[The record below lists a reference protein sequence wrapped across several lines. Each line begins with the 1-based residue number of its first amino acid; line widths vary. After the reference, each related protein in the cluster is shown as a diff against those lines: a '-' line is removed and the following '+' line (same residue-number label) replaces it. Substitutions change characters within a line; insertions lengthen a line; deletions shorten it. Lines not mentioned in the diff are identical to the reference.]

1 MKYILCVDTQPR
13 INPSAKIR
21 RYEIEIDELRKK
33 DDVYDSLIITNT
45 GQIFVVRKLG
55 LRDGT
60 TYRLDN
66 EITEQLYYV
75 NIELFDGINYVYIE
89 NVTNLTMTLDYV
101 LKNDT
106 FDSYPTAAQMRTAI
120 TQTASSIELSVDAK
134 LDDLKAE
141 TIKQVDVE
149 YALGISSTV
158 APTTGWDTVAPAWED
173 GKYMWQRTVTTFS
186 DNTTETSQ
194 PTNISG
200 AKGDKGETGN
210 VGKGISSITEYYAVS
225 NSNSTAPADSSFSTS
240 LQTMTNTNKYLWN
253 YELITYTNNSTE
265 KTSKRVIGVYG
276 NKGDKGDTGNTG
288 LGISSITNKYQVS
301 TSNDTAP
308 TTWLDDP
315 PTMTNTNKY
324 LWNYEIITYTD
335 NTTYSST
342 PSVIGA
348 YGDKGTN
355 GTDGDDGIG
364 VSQIVEQ
371 YYLSTSNT
379 KQQGGSWKNTQDTWT
394 SGKYIW
400 TRSKITWSDNS
411 ITYTTPILA
420 TGINKA
426 NQVADDTNT
435 NLTNNY
441 STTTQ
446 MNAAIQ
452 LKANEINSVVST
464 KVGENEVISKINQS
478 SEQIAISASK
488 IALEGYTTING
499 GFAIDT
505 NGNASIANGAV
516 VIDNTGI
523 KMADNTQIIGG
534 NGLMT
539 NLFFPAL
546 GGNQLKVLG
555 LSADFTD
562 ETWKPQSLIIDY
574 SIPQGFTVV
583 KAYITI
589 IEKPV
594 YWTCEYYDQ
603 QSERV
608 IKTYTWG
615 YPRAIGIFKKGTN
628 AYIQFDYMGDF
639 GSGNYPETQLTKIF
653 DNNADTW
660 TPTAPSN
667 TSHDTQV
674 KITKNLDTNFFD
686 TGDNGTFLIKVTNIP
701 SSKPTMTTLDVG
713 AQRTALGDAYLNVLG
728 FMAF

>member
-186 DNTTETSQ
+186 DNTTKTSD
-194 PTNISG
+194 PTCISG
-200 AKGDKGETGN
+200 AKGDTG
-210 VGKGISSITEYYAVS
+210 S
-225 NSNSTAPADSSFSTS
+225 
-240 LQTMTNTNKYLWN
+240 
-253 YELITYTNNSTE
+253 
-265 KTSKRVIGVYG
+265 
-276 NKGDKGDTGNTG
+276 
-288 LGISSITNKYQVS
+288 
-301 TSNDTAP
+301 
-308 TTWLDDP
+308 
-315 PTMTNTNKY
+315 
-324 LWNYEIITYTD
+324 
-335 NTTYSST
+335 
-342 PSVIGA
+342 
-348 YGDKGTN
+348 
-355 GTDGDDGIG
+355 DGDDGVGITA
-364 VSQIVEQ
+364 IVEQ

-379 KQQGGSWKNTQDTWT
+379 TQTGGSWKNTQDTWT

-400 TRSKITWSDNS
+400 TRSKITWSNNTTS
-411 ITYTTPILA
+411 YTTPILA

-464 KVGENEVISKINQS
+464 KVGNNEVISKINQS

-534 NGLMT
+534 NGLMS
-539 NLFFPAL
+539 NLFFPAF

-562 ETWKPQSLIIDY
+562 ETWKPQSLMIDY

-639 GSGNYPETQLTKIF
+639 GSGNYPETQLTRIF
-653 DNNADTW
+653 NNNANTW
-660 TPTAPSN
+660 TPTAPSD

-686 TGDNGTFLIKVTNIP
+686 AGDNGTFLIKVTDIP